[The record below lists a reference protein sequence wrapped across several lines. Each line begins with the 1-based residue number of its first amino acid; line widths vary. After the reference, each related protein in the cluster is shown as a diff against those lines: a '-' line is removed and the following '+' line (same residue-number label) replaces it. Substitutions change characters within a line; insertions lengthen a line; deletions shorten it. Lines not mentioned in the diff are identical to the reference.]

1 MQAEPGIILGID
13 PGTRVT
19 GWGVIAIDGSDPRAV
34 ACDVIEPPAKWPIE
48 QRLQHIFSELGDVIA
63 RYQPGVMAV
72 EEPFVGENVRSAM
85 AVGEARTVAMLAGT
99 LAGLRVHHY
108 PPARIKSLVAGYGQG
123 DKAQVRSMLMLQLAV
138 DDLPGDL
145 NATDALAVA
154 LCHAMS
160 ARAEALVAAA
170 ATQSTA
176 SRPAVRRPLR

>member
-1 MQAEPGIILGID
+1 MVPNESTVILGID

-19 GWGVIAIDGSDPRAV
+19 GWGVVALDGSEPRAV
-34 ACDVIEPPAKWPIE
+34 ACDIIAPPAKWPIE

-63 RYQPGVMAV
+63 KYQPAVMAV

-99 LAGLRVHHY
+99 LAGLKVHHY
-108 PPARIKSLVAGYGQG
+108 TPARIKAVVAGYGRG
-123 DKAQVRSMLMLQLAV
+123 DKQQVREMLRLQLGV

-154 LCHAMS
+154 LCHAIS
-160 ARAEALVAAA
+160 ARAEEL
-170 ATQSTA
+170 
-176 SRPAVRRPLR
+176 LGK

>member
-1 MQAEPGIILGID
+1 MDSKTTIILGID

-19 GWGVIAIDGSDPRAV
+19 GWGVVALNGAEPRAV
-34 ACDVIEPPAKWPIE
+34 ACDVIAPPAKWPIE

-63 RYQPGVMAV
+63 KYQPGVMAV

-99 LAGLRVHHY
+99 LAGLKVHHY
-108 PPARIKSLVAGYGQG
+108 PPARIKAVVAGYGQG
-123 DKAQVRSMLMLQLAV
+123 DKRQVREMLRLQLGV

-154 LCHAMS
+154 LCHAIT
-160 ARAEALVAAA
+160 ARANEL
-170 ATQSTA
+170 
-176 SRPAVRRPLR
+176 LGK